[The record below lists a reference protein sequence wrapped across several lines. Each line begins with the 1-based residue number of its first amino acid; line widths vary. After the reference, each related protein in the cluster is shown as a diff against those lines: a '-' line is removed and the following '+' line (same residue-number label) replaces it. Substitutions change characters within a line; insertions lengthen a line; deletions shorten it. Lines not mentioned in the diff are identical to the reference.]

1 VGSTFSSPAALAAGK
16 LKEEGKTPFIL
27 GINGLNQFPN
37 LLVQTVSRFV
47 TATA

>member
-1 VGSTFSSPAALAAGK
+1 VGSTFSSPAALAAGN

-27 GINGLNQFPN
+27 GVNGLNQYPLF
-37 LLVQTVSRFV
+37 VQTVSRFV